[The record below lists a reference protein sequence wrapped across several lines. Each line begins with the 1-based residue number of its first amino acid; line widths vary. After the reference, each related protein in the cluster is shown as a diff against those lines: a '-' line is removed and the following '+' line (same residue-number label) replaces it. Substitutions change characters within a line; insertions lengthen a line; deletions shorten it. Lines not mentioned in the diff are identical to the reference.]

1 MKGFLILVTML
12 LIFSCNSNTV
22 EKPSNLIEEDEMIAI
37 LYDISLLEAV
47 KNQNISGGIT
57 VKYANEFIFRKYKID
72 SIQFVKSNTY
82 YASDIEE
89 YKKMF
94 EKVKTR
100 LNAEIQ
106 KNETTGSIPVRIC
119 RFGGFKHEVQ
129 HGITIEAHS
138 PR

>member
-57 VKYANEFIFRKYKID
+57 VKSANEFIFRKYKID

-94 EKVKTR
+94 EKVKNR

-106 KNETTGSIPVRIC
+106 KNDEALRKSGQVVVPNQNIPNNSDIPQ
-119 RFGGFKHEVQ
+119 VQ
-129 HGITIEAHS
+129 
-138 PR
+138 